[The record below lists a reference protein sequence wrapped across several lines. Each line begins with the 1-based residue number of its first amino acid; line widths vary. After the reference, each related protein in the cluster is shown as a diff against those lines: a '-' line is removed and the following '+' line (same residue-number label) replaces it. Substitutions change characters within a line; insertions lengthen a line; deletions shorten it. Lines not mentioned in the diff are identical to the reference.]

1 MKELTIPEIEKK
13 YKDEWL
19 LFEVEEEDKICNPI
33 RGKLVAHSPSRA
45 AIYEVMLREKRH
57 HVYLTY
63 TGDKPRKGVVSAL

>member
-19 LFEVEEEDKICNPI
+19 LFEVEEEGKMCNPI

-45 AIYEVMLREKRH
+45 AI
-57 HVYLTY
+57 
-63 TGDKPRKGVVSAL
+63 